1 VTDPLTSRTW
11 APPTSVEPVP
21 GGRSQTPPAGPGTI
35 VAGRYELRAA
45 IGQGGMGNVWR
56 ATDTVL
62 GRPVAVKEVTPPPN
76 VSADERDAMY
86 ERLLREARACAALS
100 HPSVVQVYD
109 VVTDAGRPWVV
120 MELLDARSL
129 AEMVLSDGP
138 LAPRA
143 VAKIGVAILGAL
155 EVAHAAGVLHRD
167 VKPANVLV
175 CSDGRCVL
183 TDFGVARTA
192 SDANLTT
199 PGMVLGSPHFISP
212 ERALG
217 ASFGPPSDL
226 FSLGVTL
233 YTAVEGNAPFDR
245 GDAIS
250 TMHAIVEDEPPA
262 PQRAGPL
269 APVLYGLLEK
279 NPEHRWDAATAR
291 DRLRDLLAGPLASRT
306 PMFPTDPQAVIPPQ
320 WTPPPP
326 TVAPSS
332 GRIGGR
338 AMLGPGD
345 DPFAQTSD
353 PFRHDPDTFRDHPDA
368 FRTSADPYRSVPDA
382 YREVPDPYADA
393 PRSPA
398 AWSGGHALPSR
409 TAPAAPSHPAP
420 PASAAAPASS
430 AAAAAGRLRETVRAA
445 PPRLRLAAGAGLAV
459 VVLIGVVWAVSSLGG
474 DPEGAPVGQQPT
486 PAPTAS
492 APADQPLIPIQRF
505 ADRGIEV
512 NLPEGWQETASTEI
526 RVDFADPDDSGARL
540 RLLQEPSGADAMRFI
555 EIIEPGLSCPDPYQR
570 VGLTET
576 ELAGLPAAL
585 LEYTCGTGEEARHS
599 LWITTVRDQT
609 AYSFYLS
616 VPDDQFEERRVIF
629 EEMVRSFRF
638 VD

>member
-11 APPTSVEPVP
+11 APPTSVEPVS
-21 GGRSQTPPAGPGTI
+21 GGWSQTGRAGPGTV

-62 GRPVAVKEVTPPPN
+62 GRPVAVKEVTPPPS

-143 VAKIGVAILGAL
+143 VAKIGVAMLGAL

-175 CSDGRCVL
+175 CGDGRCVL
-183 TDFGVARTA
+183 TDFGVARSA

-217 ASFGPPSDL
+217 ATFGPPSDL

-250 TMHAIVEDEPPA
+250 TMHAIVEDEVPA
-262 PQRAGPL
+262 PHRAGPL

-279 NPEHRWDAATAR
+279 DPDRRWDAATAR
-291 DRLRDLLAGPLASRT
+291 ARLRELLAGPLASRT

-320 WTPPPP
+320 WTPSTAPP
-326 TVAPSS
+326 APAGGS

-338 AMLGPGD
+338 AMLGPDD
-345 DPFAQTSD
+345 DPFARTAD
-353 PFRHDPDTFRDHPDA
+353 PFRSEPDA
-368 FRTSADPYRSVPDA
+368 FGDSPDAFHHSADPYRSVPDA
-382 YREVPDPYADA
+382 YREVPDPYVDSTQLPAQRPGA
-393 PRSPA
+393 HHPPPGGHVPRS
-398 AWSGGHALPSR
+398 
-409 TAPAAPSHPAP
+409 APSPS
-420 PASAAAPASS
+420 ASTAT
-430 AAAAAGRLRETVRAA
+430 AGRLRDAVRAA
-445 PPRLRLAAGAGLAV
+445 PPKLRLIAGAGLAAA
-459 VVLIGVVWAVSSLGG
+459 VLIGVVWAIASLGA

-486 PAPTAS
+486 PEPTAS
-492 APADQPLIPIQRF
+492 AEPDQPLIAVQRF

-512 NLPEGWQETASTEI
+512 NLPDGWQETASTEI

-576 ELAGLPAAL
+576 SLAGLPAAL

-616 VPDDQFEERRVIF
+616 VPAEQFEQRRTIF
-629 EEMVRSFRF
+629 DEMVRSFRF